1 MNIQKFLK
9 KAEEAGLIPPQAPG
23 YNTQDMNIQSS
34 RPPSPFQDQQTNG
47 QSPFQNQQV
56 TQNLPR
62 PVRLPKEQLRAQL
75 EQYWEQLYRGG
86 NNQNSGVPPQ

>member
-34 RPPSPFQDQQTNG
+34 RPP
-47 QSPFQNQQV
+47 SPFQNQQV